1 MPKIDIPNTIQ
12 FPVQILDVA
21 LRDLSPSAFKI
32 LCVTVNH
39 TLRFGKRWD
48 WISTSQFA
56 GETGMSANSAA
67 TAARECLDREWLA
80 RIQRCSLC
88 KNVFDADQV
97 PQTTQPCPFCG
108 RRVSVEHLYALNMGE
123 EVLQQ
128 LYHLYGAEIER
139 GTGARMAPNHGNF
152 GPNLGATQILGS
164 SPQKLSPPMQNLGR
178 GATQELISPTQNLG
192 SPLRSNPTQIM
203 GSPTQNLRRQV
214 TKETNLKRNVS
225 ETRFRGEESE
235 TNSGQKSFKK
245 SANRLSTTPVVSV
258 ETWRKENEE
267 LARYSSHELDD
278 TNSLGFHIAVWN
290 HARKIDQQRGGAT
303 VVTDGLFEIL
313 RQLSERRRTDAH
325 QKAQGRA
332 WTQRTR
338 KWFDENG
345 FPLLVKEDM
354 AELLEVRKALAD
366 APFLQTDT

>member
-1 MPKIDIPNTIQ
+1 MPKIDIPNTLQ

-56 GETGMSANSAA
+56 SEAGMSTNAAA
-67 TAARECLDREWLA
+67 TAAKECLEREWLA

-88 KNVFDADQV
+88 KSIFEGESI

-108 RRVSVEHLYALNMGE
+108 RRVSVEYLYALNMGE

-128 LYHLYGAEIER
+128 LSYLYGSENER
-139 GTGARMAPNHGNF
+139 FAGGRREASQTNPGANN
-152 GPNLGATQILGS
+152 GATQNLH
-164 SPQKLSPPMQNLGR
+164 SPPQNLRTPTQNMGR
-178 GATQELISPTQNLG
+178 GAEQEMHSPTQIMG

-203 GSPTQNLRRQV
+203 GSPTQNLHRQV

-225 ETRFRGEESE
+225 ETRFRGKDSE
-235 TNSGQKSFKK
+235 TEMGQKSLKK
-245 SANRLSTTPVVSV
+245 HSGRLASQPALSA
-258 ETWRKENEE
+258 EAWRKETED
-267 LARYSSHELDD
+267 LARYSASELDD
-278 TNSLGFHIAVWN
+278 ANSLGMHITVWN
-290 HARKIDQQRGGAT
+290 HARRIDQQRGNPP
-303 VVTDGLFEIL
+303 VITDGLFEIL
-313 RQLSERRRTDAH
+313 RQLIERRKSDSSP
-325 QKAQGRA
+325 KPQGKA

-338 KWFDENG
+338 KWFEDNG
-345 FPLLVKEDM
+345 FPLLVREDM
-354 AELLEVRKALAD
+354 AELLEVRQALAEAHLDRND
-366 APFLQTDT
+366 A